1 MIQVLVTRDRETE
14 SWSGWLAQV
23 SDLVY
28 EKIEQEELWSH
39 TMSHHR
45 LNKQGAHMLRSL
57 HETGRS
63 FIVGEASIS
72 ERRVARAL

>member
-28 EKIEQEELWSH
+28 EKIEQEEL
-39 TMSHHR
+39 
-45 LNKQGAHMLRSL
+45 
-57 HETGRS
+57 
-63 FIVGEASIS
+63 
-72 ERRVARAL
+72 